1 MFARRIKKEINEM
14 SEIRDS
20 SNINCSAGPSG
31 DDIMKWEGTIYGP
44 SGTPYEGGIFNLN
57 IEFTEEY
64 PFKPPII
71 YFTTKIFHCN
81 INDRGS
87 ICLDILNKNWSPALT
102 ISSVLISICSLLAE
116 PNPND
121 PLTPHIAEL
130 YVKNRLLHDFQA
142 REYTV
147 KYA

>member
-1 MFARRIKKEINEM
+1 MFARRIKKEIEEM
-14 SEIRDS
+14 G
-20 SNINCSAGPSG
+20 SNTNVTCSAGPIG
-31 DDIMKWEGTIYGP
+31 DNIMKWEGTIFGP
-44 SGTPYEGGIFNLN
+44 TGTPYEGGVFHLN

-81 INDRGS
+81 INERGS
-87 ICLDILNKNWSPALT
+87 ICLDILNKNWSPSLT
-102 ISSVLISICSLLAE
+102 ICNVLISICSLLAE

-121 PLTPHIAEL
+121 PLTPRIAEM
-130 YVKNRLLHDFQA
+130 YTKNRQLHDSQA

>member
-1 MFARRIKKEINEM
+1 MFTKRIKKEIEEM
-14 SEIRDS
+14 A
-20 SNINCSAGPSG
+20 NNTNVNCSAGPT
-31 DDIMKWEGTIYGP
+31 DNIMKWEGTIVGP
-44 SGTPYEGGIFNLN
+44 TGTPYEGGIFHLG

-71 YFTTKIFHCN
+71 YFKTKIFHCN
-81 INDRGS
+81 INERGS

-102 ISSVLISICSLLAE
+102 IYNVLISICSLLAE

-121 PLTPHIAEL
+121 PLTPYIAEL
-130 YVKNRLLHDFQA
+130 YVKNRNLHDTQA